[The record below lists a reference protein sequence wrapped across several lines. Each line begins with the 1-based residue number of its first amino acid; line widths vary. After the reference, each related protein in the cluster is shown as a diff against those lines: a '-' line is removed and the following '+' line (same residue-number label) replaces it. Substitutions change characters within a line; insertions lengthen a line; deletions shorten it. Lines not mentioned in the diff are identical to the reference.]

1 MSIIKV
7 KKEDKDKR
15 LDKFLIEKMPEH
27 SRSYWQKQIKAGLV
41 LVNNKQAKVHEF
53 LKENNKV
60 SIKQESKRTLNK
72 KNKIQR
78 KYNLLHENKNY
89 LIVEKPAGMLTHRT
103 GGEEGLADA
112 LLKDYPEIEGVG
124 EKYRWGIVHRLD
136 RDVSGVLLVA
146 RTKEF
151 FKYIKKQFKERK
163 VKKNYLAL
171 VYGEIQRDEDDINF
185 VIARAKEGKMAA
197 RPEEGEGKE
206 ATTHFDVLH
215 HYKNYTF
222 LCVQILTG
230 RTHQIRAHML
240 AYGYPVVG
248 DRIYRARLA
257 SRRNKIKIPCEMDR
271 IFLHSH
277 IIGFNNLKGERVEYE
292 SKLPKEL
299 KDCLKE
305 LK

>member
-15 LDKFLIEKMPEH
+15 LDKFLIEKIPRH
-27 SRSYWQKQIKAGLV
+27 SRNYWQKQIRAGLV
-41 LVNNKQAKVHEF
+41 LVDNKRAKVHEF

-60 SIKQESKRTLNK
+60 SIKQESKKINNK
-72 KNKIQR
+72 KNKTQR
-78 KYNLLHENKNY
+78 KYNLLHEDKNY
-89 LIVEKPAGMLTHRT
+89 LIVEKPAGMLTHQT
-103 GGEEGLADA
+103 GGENGLADA

-124 EKYRWGIVHRLD
+124 DEYRWGIVHRLD

-146 RTKEF
+146 RTKIF
-151 FKYIKKQFKERK
+151 FKHIKKQFKERK

-171 VYGEIQRDEDDINF
+171 VYGEIQKDEDDIKF

-197 RPEEGEGKE
+197 RPEESEGKE
-206 ATTHFDVLH
+206 ATTHFDVLN
-215 HYKNYTF
+215 HYKNYTY

-240 AYGYPVVG
+240 AYNHPIVG
-248 DRIYRARLA
+248 DNIYHLRKQ
-257 SRRNKIKIPCEMDR
+257 KIKTPCELGR

-277 IIGFNNLKGERVEYE
+277 IIGFKNLKGERVEYE
-292 SKLPKEL
+292 SKLPVEL
-299 KDCLKE
+299 KNCLKK